1 MAKAESAPVAAPAEA
16 PAAAPAAAP
25 ATAPVAAPAKK
36 KKTGLIV
43 AIVIIVLA
51 LVGGGVAAFFLLN
64 NKKDPV
70 DAVIDA
76 AKNTYKSIDKIS
88 LNERANV
95 DAIAGSGMDLTID
108 GAINISGGLDANI
121 GINAK
126 ISKDKDIAANLNLSS
141 NGSNSDLAVVLKG
154 DTLYV
159 KENNLAD
166 ILPLITQMSGGMF
179 TIPAET
185 KTALNMM
192 NNMWIKSKAENL
204 AGNSMIRINFSTAG
218 QEDAIEKLRDSAVVE
233 AYNGNE
239 VQRKI
244 GDLYKITP
252 KEGSAN
258 SFGAPV
264 FVEVKDNRLVRL
276 YSKLDQELISGVFD
290 FTLSYDAV
298 EISEPAGAIDLGSF
312 GSGFSNPNSN
322 PYSNPFNFDDDD
334 DDDDDD
340 YDLDYDYDFDD
351 LDFDNFD
358 PEDLTKLFELYEKYS
373 GNNNPESWDPADYQ
387 TVLEMMNKY
396 GK

>member
-204 AGNSMIRINFSTAG
+204 GGNSMVRINFSTAG
-218 QEDAIEKLRDSAVVE
+218 QEDTIEKLRDNAVIE

-276 YSKLDQELISGVFD
+276 YSKLDQEPISGVFD

-334 DDDDDD
+334 DD
-340 YDLDYDYDFDD
+340 DLDYDYDFDD